1 MPRAETGG
9 GIIRVAHNKDNPYTL
24 INRTFT
30 DDPALSWEARGL
42 LAYLLCKPDNW
53 TVRFTDLERRG
64 EAGREKLRRMLR
76 ELSGAGY
83 LVRTRSH
90 NPATGQWTWESV
102 VYETPSAGL
111 PSMGEPSVAEPPRA
125 EPPIYSVAT
134 VTSSNGN
141 EYRADAAPI
150 PEDVPA
156 VAALRRRNPPATA
169 VQAGTV
175 PSGKQEQR

>member
-1 MPRAETGG
+1 MPRTDQGG
-9 GIIRVAHNKDNPYTL
+9 GIIRVAHNKEHPYTL

-64 EAGREKLRRMLR
+64 DAGREKLRRMLR
-76 ELSGAGY
+76 ELSTAGY

-90 NPATGQWTWESV
+90 NPASGQWTWESV

-111 PSMGEPSVAEPPRA
+111 PPMGEPSVEEPSPA
-125 EPPIYSVAT
+125 QPPIQPVPT
-134 VTSSNGN
+134 GPSSNVT
-141 EYRADAAPI
+141 EYREEP
-150 PEDVPA
+150 VP
-156 VAALRRRNPPATA
+156 
-169 VQAGTV
+169 
-175 PSGKQEQR
+175 PS